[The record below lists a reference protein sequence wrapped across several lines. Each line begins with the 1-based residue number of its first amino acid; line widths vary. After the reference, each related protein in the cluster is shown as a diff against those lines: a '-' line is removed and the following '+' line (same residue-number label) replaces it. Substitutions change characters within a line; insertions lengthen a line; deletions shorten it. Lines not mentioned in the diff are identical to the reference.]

1 MSTTLTIAYAQG
13 KSVKVTVAP
22 MTTLQSVIAEACAKI
37 PNAAHPESY
46 QLIHNKKTLDLSLPV
61 RFVNL
66 PQGATL
72 TLKWVSSPSAA
83 AASTVSAQPGGNGT
97 GHQVEQVPNPKPK
110 PKQKQAVIK
119 VALQIV
125 GGSRII
131 NDFEPTAT
139 LWDIVSTAERGGGAL
154 NLTSRYCEYSALARK
169 SETPSSP
176 LENVQ
181 RKVFGSVQNLYNSI
195 SRGGSADSS
204 RSSTPSVS
212 STRSP
217 SVPPSAAS
225 LVYQQPVL
233 QLPGREVA
241 SFEEMQATTLRS
253 LGFTSGQALVRLS
266 FRDAP
271 TPTALPPVSG
281 LAPENQKPQTHSPTP
296 RLKEPSN
303 EPAKESSSDSK
314 QTASQPA
321 EKRSPAP
328 VRHTEQP
335 APKEAA
341 GLVAQRQIRVYAN
354 HPGSPSPAAVKIE
367 LPDSFYNLSSSDASM
382 LISAQ
387 RSRLQ
392 EADRGFR
399 MRSAEEKKRL
409 EQQEK
414 FKHEH
419 PTTVIRFRFPD
430 TAHVQ
435 ATFASTERISELF
448 AFVQSILVSPNG
460 LATLTIQPPA
470 QDLDI
475 IRGSS
480 LFDAKLAPAAVVHVQ
495 LRSDVTSPSFSALG
509 LLRPEIAVL
518 ARPLAESDAGT
529 TALHTGDADA
539 TDPATKDHQLPS
551 ASSPS
556 ARSNS
561 TSTNKTTSGTAMTE
575 ATEDTAGHT
584 TAHIDTVGSDNVAA
598 ETEAVKMTPLPWE
611 KLLVLLSVRLAEPI
625 NYSLILPF
633 VYKMVLDFGVAK
645 STKDV
650 AFYATLLFTSFSSCQ
665 ALTIM
670 YWGRLSDRIGRR
682 PVLLIGLAGNLVSYM
697 TFGLAKSFW
706 VALAA
711 RLFNGLLAGNVAVVK
726 SVISEISDDS
736 NRASMMAY
744 LSLMGNVG
752 MVLGAAIGGI
762 FADPAHQYPAV
773 FGNIQLFVT
782 FPYLLPCA
790 IGCSVTVFGLLMG
803 TFKFQETLVRNKPR
817 AVPPTAN
824 SSSQTL
830 AIETAPLLAI
840 EDQEAQT
847 THQPAQHSVKGL
859 LTPTVLRV
867 MTTNFFMCLSMS
879 MGDQIYPIFAASSTS
894 DGGLGFES
902 RYIGFSLAIS
912 GLSIFY
918 VQLFVY
924 PRLERKY
931 GALFCYHR
939 GQMMLL
945 VPFLC
950 LSLLSLLAAHLE
962 RLANGANIPL
972 LPRSWSCSVEL
983 LEHAGLWVLLIALLL
998 IQIVAKVMVLTSI
1011 NLITANLAPSRNEL
1025 GFMNGAQQLAMTL
1038 TRIIG
1043 PLLTGTIWTW
1053 SIKHAWPFP
1062 FDSHFVWTVATLF
1075 TLTSYFISLKIPKTV
1090 NTFAAGKDDDG
1101 GEE

>member
-1 MSTTLTIAYAQG
+1 
-13 KSVKVTVAP
+13 
-22 MTTLQSVIAEACAKI
+22 
-37 PNAAHPESY
+37 
-46 QLIHNKKTLDLSLPV
+46 
-61 RFVNL
+61 
-66 PQGATL
+66 
-72 TLKWVSSPSAA
+72 
-83 AASTVSAQPGGNGT
+83 
-97 GHQVEQVPNPKPK
+97 
-110 PKQKQAVIK
+110 
-119 VALQIV
+119 
-125 GGSRII
+125 
-131 NDFEPTAT
+131 
-139 LWDIVSTAERGGGAL
+139 
-154 NLTSRYCEYSALARK
+154 
-169 SETPSSP
+169 
-176 LENVQ
+176 
-181 RKVFGSVQNLYNSI
+181 
-195 SRGGSADSS
+195 
-204 RSSTPSVS
+204 
-212 STRSP
+212 
-217 SVPPSAAS
+217 
-225 LVYQQPVL
+225 
-233 QLPGREVA
+233 
-241 SFEEMQATTLRS
+241 
-253 LGFTSGQALVRLS
+253 
-266 FRDAP
+266 
-271 TPTALPPVSG
+271 
-281 LAPENQKPQTHSPTP
+281 
-296 RLKEPSN
+296 
-303 EPAKESSSDSK
+303 
-314 QTASQPA
+314 
-321 EKRSPAP
+321 
-328 VRHTEQP
+328 
-335 APKEAA
+335 
-341 GLVAQRQIRVYAN
+341 
-354 HPGSPSPAAVKIE
+354 
-367 LPDSFYNLSSSDASM
+367 
-382 LISAQ
+382 
-387 RSRLQ
+387 
-392 EADRGFR
+392 
-399 MRSAEEKKRL
+399 
-409 EQQEK
+409 
-414 FKHEH
+414 
-419 PTTVIRFRFPD
+419 
-430 TAHVQ
+430 
-435 ATFASTERISELF
+435 
-448 AFVQSILVSPNG
+448 
-460 LATLTIQPPA
+460 
-470 QDLDI
+470 
-475 IRGSS
+475 
-480 LFDAKLAPAAVVHVQ
+480 
-495 LRSDVTSPSFSALG
+495 
-509 LLRPEIAVL
+509 
-518 ARPLAESDAGT
+518 
-529 TALHTGDADA
+529 
-539 TDPATKDHQLPS
+539 
-551 ASSPS
+551 
-556 ARSNS
+556 
-561 TSTNKTTSGTAMTE
+561 MTE
-575 ATEDTAGHT
+575 ATEDTARHT
-584 TAHIDTVGSDNVAA
+584 AANIDIASSDDVAA
-598 ETEAVKMTPLPWE
+598 EAEAVKMTPLPWE

-773 FGNIQLFVT
+773 FGNIQLFIT

-803 TFKFQETLVRNKPR
+803 TFKFQETLVRNKSR
-817 AVPPTAN
+817 VVPPTAN

-840 EDQEAQT
+840 GDQEAQEI
-847 THQPAQHSVKGL
+847 HQPAQRSIKEL
-859 LTPTVLRV
+859 LTPTVVRV
-867 MTTNFFMCLSMS
+867 MATNFFMCLAMS

-918 VQLFVY
+918 VQLLVY
-924 PRLERKY
+924 PRLERRY

-972 LPRSWSCSVEL
+972 LPGSWSLSVEL

-998 IQIVAKVMVLTSI
+998 VQIVAKVMVFTSI

-1075 TLTSYFISLKIPKTV
+1075 TLTSYFVSLRIPKTV
-1090 NTFAAGKDDDG
+1090 NTFAAGKSNDG
-1101 GEE
+1101 GSEEE